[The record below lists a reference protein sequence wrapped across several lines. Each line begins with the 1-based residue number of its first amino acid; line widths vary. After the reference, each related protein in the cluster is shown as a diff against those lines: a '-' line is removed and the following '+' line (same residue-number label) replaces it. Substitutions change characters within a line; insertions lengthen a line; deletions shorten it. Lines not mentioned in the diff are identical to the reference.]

1 MACPQCQSDA
11 ITDAGICLACGY
23 VLSID
28 DGDEAPEIVQE
39 AGEWKTAPGTET
51 TESMSDYGL
60 SEPGNTEGQANTESE
75 EETPAWRQELSQR
88 LQAIK
93 QKRESMG
100 QSGPTGGADK
110 RAPNSFDRTL
120 AAGTSISYDSGSL
133 ELPPQT
139 RRTMPKPLKMPPRQ
153 KPLEPVD
160 SELLN
165 ARPSP
170 KDLDQLDVRALIDRA
185 MSNNSDSLLDS
196 TKQGFFEADG
206 ESSSDDEGKLILL
219 SRTLSGLV
227 DLIVVILC
235 SGMCVI
241 AADVFSGIVAMD
253 AGSYLVFSLLLLL
266 NYFFYS
272 LFFLAATNQT
282 IGMMI
287 TDLRVVDANGDRPSI
302 SQLLRRCFGYL
313 ASLLVVGLGLL
324 WSLFDRESQCFHDRI
339 SDTRVLRP
347 SYY

>member
-1 MACPQCQSDA
+1 MACPQCQNDE
-11 ITDAGICLACGY
+11 ITDSGICLACGY

-28 DGDEAPEIVQE
+28 EAEENPEFVTGTGEGEAAPESEI
-39 AGEWKTAPGTET
+39 AG
-51 TESMSDYGL
+51 SMSDPGL
-60 SEPGNTEGQANTESE
+60 SESGNSEGQANNEPE

-100 QSGPTGGADK
+100 QSGSAVGADK
-110 RAPNSFDRTL
+110 RAPNPVERTL
-120 AAGTSISYDSGSL
+120 AARPSIPYASGSL

-139 RRTMPKPLKMPPRQ
+139 RRTTPKPLKMPPRQ

-160 SELLN
+160 SGFSQE
-165 ARPSP
+165 RPAP
-170 KDLDQLDVRALIDRA
+170 KAVGDLDVRALIDKA
-185 MSNNSDSLLDS
+185 MSNNSDSLLAS
-196 TKQGFFEADG
+196 PAPGGFFEAEG
-206 ESSSDDEGKLILL
+206 ESSPDDEGKLILL

-227 DLIVVILC
+227 DLIVVIVC

-241 AADVFSGIVAMD
+241 AADIFSGIVAMD
-253 AGSYLVFSLLLLL
+253 AGSYLVFSVLFLL
-266 NYFFYS
+266 NHFFYS
-272 LFFLAATNQT
+272 LFFLSATNQT

-287 TDLRVVDANGDRPSI
+287 TDLRVVDANGGRPSI

-313 ASLLVVGLGLL
+313 ASLMVVGLGLL
-324 WSLFDRESQCFHDRI
+324 WSLFDREHQCFHDRI

-347 SYY
+347 SY